1 MLKRISLVGALALA
15 LAACATAPMADTAR
29 VSDGT
34 GAIDTTG
41 VTDSVP
47 TQPLPVVGAE
57 VLFWDD
63 ATRSARFRSMESF
76 FPGQEVAPPAI
87 TRALPEGSPLPS
99 ETQGA
104 IRDYMTSQQAAGV
117 MVLQDGKL
125 RFVDYGLGFGPDDRW
140 TSFSVAKS
148 FTSTLLGAALK
159 DGHIESLSDSVSKY
173 IPGLKGSAYDDV
185 TVEQLATMTSGV
197 KWNENYTDPNSDVAQ
212 MFSTTPEPGKDQV
225 VEYMKTLPREAPAGE
240 KWVYKTGET
249 NLIGVLVENAVGM
262 TLAEYAKHKIVD
274 PAGFEHPLFWQTD
287 LSGRSVGGCCLS
299 AALSD
304 YARMGQFALEG
315 GHGIVPDRWFVEA
328 GAPQVEFG
336 NGFGYGYQW
345 WTYPNDG
352 PTAFDGPYGA
362 QGIFGQ
368 SITIYPREKLVV
380 AIVSNWPR
388 ATGQEFSAERL
399 KLLAAIR
406 DGID

>member
-1 MLKRISLVGALALA
+1 MLKRFSLAGAGALA
-15 LAACATAPMADTAR
+15 LAACTTTQMADAGPMADSA
-29 VSDGT
+29 
-34 GAIDTTG
+34 GAADVAG
-41 VTDSVP
+41 VTASVP
-47 TQPLPVVGAE
+47 TEPLPVVGAE

-63 ATRSARFRSMESF
+63 ATRSARFRSMETF
-76 FPGQEVAPPAI
+76 FPGQEIAAPAI
-87 TRALPEGSPLPS
+87 TRDLPEGADLPRQ
-99 ETQGA
+99 TQAA
-104 IRDYMTSQQAAGV
+104 IRDYIASQQAAGV
-117 MVLQDGKL
+117 MVLQDGKV

-159 DGHIESLSDSVSKY
+159 DGSIDSLSDPVSKY

-197 KWNENYTDPNSDVAQ
+197 KWNENYTDPNSDVAK
-212 MFSTTPEPGKDQV
+212 MFNVTPKPGQDQV

-262 TLAEYAKHKIVD
+262 TLAEYAKSKIVD
-274 PAGFEHPLFWQTD
+274 PAGFAHPLFWQTD

-315 GHGIVPDRWFVEA
+315 GHGTVPDRWFVEA
-328 GAPQVEFG
+328 GAPQVDLG
-336 NGFGYGYQW
+336 GGFGYGYQW

-352 PTAFDGPYGA
+352 PTAMDGPFGA

-388 ATGQEFSAERL
+388 ATGQEFSSERL
-399 KLLAAIR
+399 KLMATIR
-406 DGID
+406 AGLE

>member
-1 MLKRISLVGALALA
+1 MKKVLSVIGALALPLA
-15 LAACATAPMADTAR
+15 LPLAGCAMSPAGDMA
-29 VSDGT
+29 
-34 GAIDTTG
+34 G
-41 VTDSVP
+41 VTASEP
-47 TQPLPVVGAE
+47 TEPLPVVGAE

-63 ATRSARFRSMESF
+63 ATRSARFRSMETF
-76 FPGQEVAPPAI
+76 FPGQEVAPPA
-87 TRALPEGSPLPS
+87 TARVLPEGESLPA
-99 ETQGA
+99 QVQAA
-104 IRDYMTSQQAAGV
+104 IRGYMDSQNAAGV
-117 MVLQDGKL
+117 MVLQDGKV

-159 DGHIESLSDSVSKY
+159 DGFIASLNDPVSQY

-197 KWNENYTDPNSDVAQ
+197 KWNEDYSDPNSDVAK
-212 MFSTTPEPGKDQV
+212 MFNVTPEPGQDQV

-249 NLIGVLVENAVGM
+249 NLIGVLVENAVGE
-262 TLAEYAKHKIVD
+262 TLAEYAKRKIVD
-274 PAGFEHPLFWQTD
+274 PAGFAHPLFWQTD

-304 YARMGQFALEG
+304 YARVGQFALEG
-315 GHGIVPDRWFVEA
+315 GKGMVPDRWFMEA
-328 GAPQVEFG
+328 GYPQVDFG
-336 NGFGYGYQW
+336 NGYGYGYQW
-345 WTYPNDG
+345 WTYPG
-352 PTAFDGPYGA
+352 GTFGA

-368 SITIYPREKLVV
+368 SITILPENRAVI

-388 ATGQEFSAERL
+388 ATGSEFSAERA
-399 KLLAAIR
+399 KLLAAI
-406 DGID
+406 GAAL

>member
-1 MLKRISLVGALALA
+1 MKNGIKVALAALALG
-15 LAACATAPMADTAR
+15 LTGGCATAPMDDVA
-29 VSDGT
+29 
-34 GAIDTTG
+34 G
-41 VTDSVP
+41 VTASMP
-47 TQPLPVVGAE
+47 TDPLPVVGAE

-63 ATRSARFRSMESF
+63 ATRSARFRSMETF
-76 FPGQEVAPPAI
+76 FPGQAVAAPENA
-87 TRALPEGSPLPS
+87 RALPEGAPLS
-99 ETQGA
+99 KDVQDT
-104 IRDYMTSQQAAGV
+104 IRAYMTRQQAAGV
-117 MVLQDGKL
+117 IVLQDGKV
-125 RFVDYGLGFGPDDRW
+125 RFVDYGLGFGPDGRW

-159 DGHIESLSDSVSKY
+159 DGFIGNLNDPVSQY

-197 KWNENYTDPNSDVAQ
+197 KWNEDYTDPNSDVAR
-212 MFSTTPEPGKDQV
+212 MFNETPEPGEDQV

-249 NLIGVLVENAVGM
+249 NLIGVLVENAVGE
-262 TLAEYAKHKIVD
+262 TLAEYAKRKIVD
-274 PAGFEHPLFWQTD
+274 PAGFAHPLFWQTD

-304 YARMGQFALEG
+304 YARLGQFALEG
-315 GHGIVPDRWFVEA
+315 GHGVVPDNWFAEA

-336 NGFGYGYQW
+336 GGFGYGYQW
-345 WTYPNDG
+345 WTYPNTGSAAFQG
-352 PTAFDGPYGA
+352 PFGA

-368 SITIYPREKLVV
+368 SITIFPQQKAVI

-388 ATGQEFSAERL
+388 ATGSDLTGERL
-399 KLLAAIR
+399 KLLNAIVE
-406 DGID
+406 GL

>member
-1 MLKRISLVGALALA
+1 MLKRFSLAGAVALA
-15 LAACATAPMADTAR
+15 LAACTTTPVADT
-29 VSDGT
+29 V
-34 GAIDTTG
+34 GAADTSG
-41 VTDSVP
+41 VTTSIPVEP
-47 TQPLPVVGAE
+47 MPVVGAE

-63 ATRSARFRSMESF
+63 ATRSARFRSMETF
-76 FPGQEVAPPAI
+76 FPGQEIAAPEVK
-87 TRALPEGSPLPS
+87 RALPQGAELSE
-99 ETQGA
+99 ETQAA
-104 IRDYMTSQQAAGV
+104 IRDFMARQQAAGV
-117 MVLQDGKL
+117 MVLQDGKV

-159 DGHIESLSDSVSKY
+159 DGHIDSLSDPVSEY
-173 IPGLKGSAYDDV
+173 IPAMKGSAYDDV

-197 KWNENYTDPNSDVAQ
+197 KWNENYSDANSDVAQ
-212 MFSTTPEPGKDQV
+212 MFSATPEPGTDQV

-262 TLAEYAKHKIVD
+262 TLAEYAKRKIVD
-274 PAGFEHPLFWQTD
+274 PAGFEHQLFWQTD

-299 AALSD
+299 ASLGD

-315 GHGIVPDRWFVEA
+315 GRGVVPDRWFVEA
-328 GAPQVEFG
+328 GAPQVDLG
-336 NGFGYGYQW
+336 GGFGYGYQW

-352 PTAFDGPYGA
+352 PTAVGGPFGA

-368 SITIYPREKLVV
+368 SITLYPREKLVV
-380 AIVSNWPR
+380 AIVSNWPK
-388 ATGQEFSAERL
+388 ATGQELSAERM
-399 KLLAAIR
+399 KLIATIR
-406 DGID
+406 EGLE

>member
-1 MLKRISLVGALALA
+1 MLKRFTLAGALALS
-15 LAACATAPMADTAR
+15 LAACATGPMADNSAAA
-29 VSDGT
+29 DI
-34 GAIDTTG
+34 AG
-41 VTDSVP
+41 VTASVP
-47 TQPLPVVGAE
+47 TEPLPVVGAE

-63 ATRSARFRSMESF
+63 ATRSARFRSMETY

-87 TRALPEGSPLPS
+87 ARALPEGAELSS
-99 ETQGA
+99 ETQAA
-104 IRDYMTSQQAAGV
+104 IRDYITRQHAAGV
-117 MVLQDGKL
+117 MVLQDGKV

-159 DGHIESLSDSVSKY
+159 DGHIESLSDPVSKY
-173 IPGLKGSAYDDV
+173 IPAMKGSAYDDV

-197 KWNENYTDPNSDVAQ
+197 KWNENYTDANSDVAK
-212 MFSTTPEPGKDQV
+212 MFNVTPAPGEDQV

-249 NLIGVLVENAVGM
+249 NLIGVLVENAVGE
-262 TLAEYAKHKIVD
+262 TLAEYAKRKIVD
-274 PAGFEHPLFWQTD
+274 PAGFEHSLFWQTD

-315 GHGIVPDRWFVEA
+315 GHGVVPDRWFVEA
-328 GAPQVEFG
+328 GAPQVELG
-336 NGFGYGYQW
+336 GGFGYGYQW

-352 PTAFDGPYGA
+352 PTAFDGPFGA

-380 AIVSNWPR
+380 AIVSNWPK

-399 KLLAAIR
+399 KLIATIR
-406 DGID
+406 AGLE

>member
-1 MLKRISLVGALALA
+1 MKIGIKVALAALALG
-15 LAACATAPMADTAR
+15 LTSGCATAPMDDIA
-29 VSDGT
+29 
-34 GAIDTTG
+34 G
-41 VTDSVP
+41 VTASMP
-47 TQPLPVVGAE
+47 TDPLPVVGAE

-63 ATRSARFRSMESF
+63 ATRSARFRSMETY
-76 FPGQEVAPPAI
+76 FPGQEVAAPENS
-87 TRALPEGSPLPS
+87 RALPEGAPLS
-99 ETQGA
+99 KEVQDT
-104 IRDYMTSQQAAGV
+104 IRAYMTRQQAAGV
-117 MVLQDGKL
+117 IVLQDGKV

-159 DGHIESLSDSVSKY
+159 DGFIGNLNDPVSQY

-197 KWNENYTDPNSDVAQ
+197 KWNEDYTDPNSDVAR
-212 MFSTTPEPGKDQV
+212 MFNETPEPGEDQV

-249 NLIGVLVENAVGM
+249 NLLGVLVENAVGE
-262 TLAEYAKHKIVD
+262 TLAEYAKRKIVD
-274 PAGFEHPLFWQTD
+274 PAGFAHPLFWQTD

-304 YARMGQFALEG
+304 YARLGQFALEG
-315 GHGIVPDRWFVEA
+315 GHGVVPDNWFAEA

-336 NGFGYGYQW
+336 GGFGYGYQW
-345 WTYPNDG
+345 WTYPNTGSAAFQG
-352 PTAFDGPYGA
+352 PFGA

-368 SITIYPREKLVV
+368 SITIFPQQKAVI

-388 ATGQEFSAERL
+388 ATGSDLTGERL
-399 KLLAAIR
+399 KLLNAIVE
-406 DGID
+406 GL